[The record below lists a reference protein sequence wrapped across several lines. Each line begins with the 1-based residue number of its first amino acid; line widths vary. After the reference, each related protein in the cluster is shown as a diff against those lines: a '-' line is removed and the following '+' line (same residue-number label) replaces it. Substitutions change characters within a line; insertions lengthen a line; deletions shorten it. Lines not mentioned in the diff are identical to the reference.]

1 MRISFERSGGFAGM
15 TRTTNIDTANLAP
28 NEANQVSQLVN
39 QASFFELPQLITC
52 ATSQSDR
59 FEYTLTVED
68 NGKQHA
74 VTVNESAI
82 PSNLKPL
89 IDWLNNAPVS
99 P

>member
-28 NEANQVSQLVN
+28 NESNQLSQLVN
-39 QASFFELPQLITC
+39 QASFFELPELITN

-59 FEYTLTVED
+59 FEYTLIVED

-74 VTVNESAI
+74 VTVSESAI
-82 PSNLKPL
+82 PNNLKPL